1 MRRLALAVVA
11 TSLLLAAVPF
21 GSPSAGAQAVT
32 NPDLVATCGVNI
44 TLIIDRSNSISTTE
58 ANDIRD
64 ASRAL
69 IRGLVGTG
77 SKVQVIVFATRAVS
91 MVRSTAGVYSTGD
104 LAELKYYDAS
114 ELADLPAFYAPGGSE
129 GGTNWDDA
137 LEFAR
142 RAASI
147 SPLTVFLSDGDPT
160 YRLSTT
166 PDGHGSAI
174 AGTGSSTSAADLSQ
188 AVQEA
193 GYLRSGTHPSGARPA
208 THLFGVGVGLTD
220 PTSESRMAAVTG
232 SDELTLTAGGNVLV
246 NGVPGEFAKADY
258 TIVPNFDDLEFAFV
272 RFVWALCSQSFTMTT
287 QLQRSDGTTV
297 AASTL
302 APLTVDLVVGP
313 AAPQAWDLPPLPA
326 AATARLSTGADGRA
340 QFRWRPTPPSSVS
353 NVSVT
358 LSNLPAGYTFN
369 GVRCTTDNPS
379 DAADIPL
386 VVLDTV
392 GPNQGGST
400 QGAAS
405 WVFPGGI
412 NIHLDGSCQLFL
424 RELRGATP
432 TTEQLVITATARSPQ
447 GGRPVQAVAV
457 IELDDPA
464 STDARITSWRT
475 G

>member
-1 MRRLALAVVA
+1 MRKIGVAIVALLALAMVPLVA
-11 TSLLLAAVPF
+11 
-21 GSPSAGAQAVT
+21 PSAEAQAVT

-44 TLIIDRSNSISTTE
+44 TLIIDRSNSISTSE

-104 LAELKYYDAS
+104 LAELKYYDAAD
-114 ELADLPAFYAPGGSE
+114 LVDLPAFYAAGGSE

-142 RAASI
+142 RAAGI
-147 SPLTVFLSDGDPT
+147 SPLTVFLTDGDPT
-160 YRLSTT
+160 YRLTTT

-174 AGTGSSTSAADLSQ
+174 AGTGNSTSAADLSQ

-232 SDELTLTAGGNVLV
+232 ADELTLTAGGTVLV
-246 NGVPGEFAKADY
+246 NGAPGEFAKADY

-272 RFVWALCSQSFTMTT
+272 RFVWALCSQAFTLTT
-287 QLQRSDGTTV
+287 QLQLADGTTV
-297 AASTL
+297 PAASL
-302 APLTVDLVVGP
+302 GPLTVDLVVGP
-313 AAPQAWDLPPLPA
+313 AAPQAWDLPPLGA
-326 AATARLSTGADGRA
+326 IATARLSAGGGGQAL
-340 QFRWRPTPPSSVS
+340 FRWRPTPPSSVS
-353 NVSVT
+353 TVT
-358 LSNLPAGYTFN
+358 VTITNLPAGYIFN
-369 GVRCTTDNPS
+369 GVKCTT
-379 DAADIPL
+379 ADPASATAPT

-392 GPNQGGST
+392 GPNQGGAT
-400 QGAAS
+400 QGEAT
-405 WVFPGGI
+405 WTFPGGI
-412 NIHLDGSCQLFL
+412 NIHLDGACQLFL
-424 RELRGATP
+424 RQLRAAAP
-432 TTEQLVITATARSPQ
+432 TTEQIIITATATSPA
-447 GGRPVQAVAV
+447 GGGAVQAVAV

-464 STDARITSWRT
+464 STDARIISWRT